1 MTETITKEA
10 IDLKEAEQNLQ
21 NYLNL
26 QTQKAA
32 ISSSMKAYEGKLKD
46 FFTNNKNL
54 HNDKGHLILTVGEL
68 YNSNKTVVKY
78 PKRFSVVKFIQKF
91 PALIKWEFSVS
102 GVKLFFKNEKEV
114 AKIKAFGLKLKEE
127 PEFKIIAA
135 KPDKEADKV

>member
-1 MTETITKEA
+1 METIVTKEA
-10 IDLKEAEQNLQ
+10 IDLKEAEDNLQ
-21 NYLNL
+21 NYLKL

-32 ISSSMKAYEGKLKD
+32 IAVSMKAYESKLKD
-46 FFTNNKNL
+46 FFTNNENL
-54 HNDKGHLILTVGEL
+54 HNDKGHLILTAGEL

-102 GVKLFFKNEKEV
+102 GMKVFFKNEKELP
-114 AKIKAFGLKLKEE
+114 KLKAFGLKLKEE

-135 KPDKEADKV
+135 KPDKEADKK